1 MNPIKKLLI
10 AALAAACL
18 FSLTGCS
25 LFSHSFDPKGTGIYI
40 ASDRSVTSAEI
51 TDFDNSAFDTPR
63 YVASEFETYARDT
76 VKAFNK
82 EKAGVEAYSADD
94 TDQKLPAAIEKL
106 EFDGDTTTLILKF
119 QGFKDYLDFYGTTD
133 AVPVRS
139 LIIGSVQDGISSG
152 LSFEH
157 MLDADG
163 KAVTAA
169 DVKAD
174 TEYTLVM
181 ITGDTEV
188 QCEGKIV
195 YYSDTMK
202 LTDKYTVV
210 TGGADTEFIIFK

>member
-106 EFDGDTTTLILKF
+106 EGLPGFLRYDRRGPRALAYHRERAGRHLI
-119 QGFKDYLDFYGTTD
+119 
-133 AVPVRS
+133 RS
-139 LIIGSVQDGISSG
+139 FL
-152 LSFEH
+152 
-157 MLDADG
+157 
-163 KAVTAA
+163 
-169 DVKAD
+169 
-174 TEYTLVM
+174 
-181 ITGDTEV
+181 
-188 QCEGKIV
+188 
-195 YYSDTMK
+195 
-202 LTDKYTVV
+202 
-210 TGGADTEFIIFK
+210 